1 MRIDI
6 DKTVENLRSAED
18 VLILTH
24 KNPDGDTLGCATALC
39 RALHSMGKRAKIL
52 NNDKIPSKYDFLFEG
67 IEKQDFEPSYIVAVD
82 VADSFLLGDNILNLY
97 GDKVDLCIDHHGS
110 NKEFAKELYLE
121 ADDGAASLTI
131 LKILKKMGVKITKEI
146 ADDLYTG
153 LSTDTGCFK
162 YSNAGV
168 EEYEAGAE
176 LIKYGADNAKIN
188 VLMFETKPM
197 AYFDLLSL
205 VLSGMRKY
213 CDGKV
218 IVFKV
223 TNEMFEKTGATPD
236 QCDAIAALSRQV
248 EGALC
253 GITMKEKP
261 AGGFKF
267 SLRTHEPLDAAALC
281 GAFGGGGHMRAAGCD
296 APDDGES
303 VLAEMIKLIEKEL

>member
-6 DKTVENLRSAED
+6 DRAIECIKNAED

-24 KNPDGDTLGCATALC
+24 KNPDGDTLGCGTALC
-39 RALHSMGKRAKIL
+39 RALHSMGKRARIE
-52 NNDKIPSKYDFLFEG
+52 NDSIPAKYDFLFDG
-67 IEKQDFEPSYIVAVD
+67 IEKQDFEPRYIIAVD
-82 VADSFLLGDNILNLY
+82 VADTFLLGSRLEELY

-110 NKEFAKELYLE
+110 NIEYAKELYLE
-121 ADDGAASLTI
+121 ASDGAASLTI
-131 LKILKKMGVKITKEI
+131 YRILKKMGITITKEI

-168 EEYEAGAE
+168 NEYEAGAE
-176 LIKYGADNAKIN
+176 LIRYGADNAKIN

-197 AYFDLLSL
+197 AYFELLSL
-205 VLSGMRKY
+205 VLSGMRTY

-218 IVFKV
+218 IVLKV
-223 TNEMFEKTGATPD
+223 TNKMFQETGATPD

-261 AGGFKF
+261 SGGFKF
-267 SLRTHEPLDAAALC
+267 SLRTHEPLDASALC
-281 GAFGGGGHMRAAGCD
+281 GAFGGGGHKRAAGCD
-296 APDDGES
+296 APEDGES
-303 VLAEMIKLIEKEL
+303 VLAEMIKLIEKELI

>member
-6 DKTVENLRSAED
+6 DRAVECLKSAED

-39 RALHSMGKRAKIL
+39 RALHSMGKRARIL
-52 NNDKIPSKYDFLFEG
+52 NNDIIPAKYDFLFDG
-67 IEKQDFEPSYIVAVD
+67 IEEQDFEPRYIVAVD
-82 VADSFLLGDNILNLY
+82 VADPFLLGDKLMELY
-97 GDKVDLCIDHHGS
+97 ADKVDLCIDHHGS
-110 NKEFAKELYLE
+110 NKDYAKELYLVSE
-121 ADDGAASLTI
+121 DGAASLTI
-131 LKILKKMGVKITKEI
+131 LRILKKLNVEITKEI

-168 EEYEAGAE
+168 QEYEAGAE
-176 LIKYGADNAKIN
+176 LVKCGADNAKIN

-197 AYFDLLSL
+197 AYFELLSL
-205 VLSGMRKY
+205 VLSGMRTY

-218 IVFKV
+218 IVLKV
-223 TNEMFEKTGATPD
+223 TNEMFQKTGATPD

-296 APDDGES
+296 APDDGEG

>member
-6 DKTVENLRSAED
+6 DRTIECLKSAED

-24 KNPDGDTLGCATALC
+24 KNPDGDTLGCASALC
-39 RALHSMGKRAKIL
+39 RALHSMGKRAKII
-52 NNDKIPSKYDFLFEG
+52 NNDVIPAKYDFLFEG
-67 IEKQDFEPSYIVAVD
+67 IEEQDFEPRYIIAVD
-82 VADSFLLGDNILNLY
+82 VADSFLLGDKLEPIY
-97 GDKVDLCIDHHGS
+97 KDKVDLCIDHHGS
-110 NKEFAKELYLE
+110 NKEFAKELYLMPE
-121 ADDGAASLTI
+121 DGAASLTI
-131 LKILKKMGVKITKEI
+131 LRILKKMGIEITKEI

-153 LSTDTGCFK
+153 LSTDTGCFR
-162 YSNAGV
+162 YANSRV

-176 LIKYGADNAKIN
+176 LIKCGADNAKIN

-197 AYFDLLSL
+197 AYFELLSL
-205 VLSGMRKY
+205 VLSGMRTF

-218 IVFKV
+218 IVLKV
-223 TNEMFEKTGATPD
+223 TNEMFRKTGATQD

-296 APDDGES
+296 APDDGEG